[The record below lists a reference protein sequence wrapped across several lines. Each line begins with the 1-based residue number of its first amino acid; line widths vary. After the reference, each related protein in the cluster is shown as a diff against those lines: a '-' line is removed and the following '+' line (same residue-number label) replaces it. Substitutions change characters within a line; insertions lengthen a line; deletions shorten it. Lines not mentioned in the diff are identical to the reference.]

1 MTMRSPVPAL
11 VRTGFACALAL
22 AALAGCSKKTTAPGS
37 RPLPEGSQNG
47 QVLMMGWPEQAS
59 IWFTVADPGTPET
72 PSDDFV
78 YVLGADYWQSTSGVR
93 SATLDMSQSNQLQAF
108 RVGSDGNVAELFD
121 FFLPPSLRYIGRDM
135 DLYEFEDLTPTATP
149 TYTGRGAV
157 NGVVTATSPVSN
169 VIKVTSPITDNLDFT
184 PAPKGAANDSVLN
197 VQFSEDPRA
206 LFYVL
211 EINSANDIL
220 GNGSSYANER
230 RIRGIPAPLQP
241 GTRSL
246 QSFILLMP
254 AGSGPTGFNVTLS
267 SHVWPLAFYIRVTAF
282 DADGQMVNR
291 VNDYFNTTSREGNLN
306 LRTLEPVGGAV
317 ELLDPYPNPADPVE
331 VPPMISRDD
340 AFAILASVS
349 GPQQPMAT
357 RNFSTQPPASGP
369 VDPGMREAF
378 ERLSRDE
385 RLSAERLRADMAV
398 VRGRLDNP
406 GAPAAKSGRS
416 AGARP
421 R

>member
-1 MTMRSPVPAL
+1 MGKFS
-11 VRTGFACALAL
+11 
-22 AALAGCSKKTTAPGS
+22 GS
-37 RPLPEGSQNG
+37 ER
-47 QVLMMGWPEQAS
+47 
-59 IWFTVADPGTPET
+59 IT
-72 PSDDFV
+72 
-78 YVLGADYWQSTSGVR
+78 R
-93 SATLDMSQSNQLQAF
+93 SA
-108 RVGSDGNVAELFD
+108 GSSASASAT
-121 FFLPPSLRYIGRDM
+121 SLKRFT
-135 DLYEFEDLTPTATP
+135 EVES
-149 TYTGRGAV
+149 
-157 NGVVTATSPVSN
+157 VTATSPVSN

-197 VQFSEDPRA
+197 VQFTEDPRA

-230 RIRGIPAPLQP
+230 RLRAIPAPLQP

-254 AGSGPTGFNVTLS
+254 AGTGLTGFNATIS
-267 SHVWPLAFYIRVTAF
+267 SHLWPLAFYIRVTAF
-282 DADGQMVNR
+282 DANGQMVNR
-291 VNDYFNTTSREGNLN
+291 VNDYFSSTSRDGNLN

-317 ELLDPYPNPADPVE
+317 ELLDPYPNPAAPVE

-340 AFAILASVS
+340 AFAILAAVS
-349 GPQQPMAT
+349 GPQQPTAS
-357 RNFSTQPPASGP
+357 RNFSTQPPAIGP
-369 VDPGMREAF
+369 VAPGMREAF

-406 GAPAAKSGRS
+406 GASLAKSGRS
-416 AGARP
+416 ATARP